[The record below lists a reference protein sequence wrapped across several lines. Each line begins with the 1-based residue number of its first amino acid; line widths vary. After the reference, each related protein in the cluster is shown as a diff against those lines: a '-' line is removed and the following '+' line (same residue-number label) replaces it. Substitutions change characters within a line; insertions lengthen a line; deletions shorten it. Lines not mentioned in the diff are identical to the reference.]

1 MPWPY
6 NTDEIGVSKERE
18 GCINDCKKYY
28 SYESPFPDYDIIK
41 SNKLELRNI
50 CKLNINYEENID
62 LMREITSKYIDD
74 WNPLDYDNSINF
86 CKNPKYNVSYPEYD
100 AFILY
105 CLIRHFKPKNIIE
118 VGSGMST
125 RAMIDSMTIENININ
140 ITCIDKYTTDE
151 IKNNLRNLNIN
162 FIDEDIITT
171 DLSIFNTLGENDIC
185 FIDSSHV
192 LKNYGDVELE
202 YLNILPSLNKN
213 VIVHIH
219 DIFLP
224 YNYPVI
230 WIVDWKCVLTEQ
242 QLLAAYLHN
251 NSKVEILSANN
262 YSLNKNINIP
272 DKIEYKCGGS
282 LWFKQT

>member
-6 NTDEIGVSKERE
+6 NTDEFGISKERE

-41 SNKLELRNI
+41 SNKLGPRNI
-50 CKLNINYEENID
+50 CKLNINYEENMN
-62 LMREITSKYIDD
+62 LMTEITSKYIDD

-118 VGSGMST
+118 IGSGMST
-125 RAMIDSMTIENININ
+125 RVMIDAMTIENIHIN
-140 ITCIDKYTTDE
+140 ITCIDKYTTDD
-151 IKNNLRNLNIN
+151 IKNNLRKLNIN
-162 FIDEDIITT
+162 FIDEDIIST

-224 YNYPVI
+224 YNYPVM
-230 WIVDWKCVLTEQ
+230 WILDWKCVLTEQ
-242 QLLAAYLHN
+242 QLLGAYLHN

-262 YSLNKNINIP
+262 YNSNNNKNIP
-272 DKIEYKCGGS
+272 DKIEYKHGGS
-282 LWFKQT
+282 LWFKQI